1 MENNRPYDYIFGKSE
16 TWKRIADNKWQAI
29 FYDVEPEY
37 KECFTFHTNNILH
50 DTGPKGFPAY
60 FPYIKQKAQTSW
72 FEGYTSAQLR
82 ILRNTIYALH
92 GYNFKS
98 EDLKKL
104 FTEWGQGWII
114 KYKVNPNFSEDDLS
128 EIEKYNINLI
138 LAEEKRRKKE

>member
-1 MENNRPYDYIFGKSE
+1 
-16 TWKRIADNKWQAI
+16 
-29 FYDVEPEY
+29 
-37 KECFTFHTNNILH
+37 
-50 DTGPKGFPAY
+50 
-60 FPYIKQKAQTSW
+60 
-72 FEGYTSAQLR
+72 
-82 ILRNTIYALH
+82 LH